1 MRALPARRI
10 ALGACCAALL
20 VGITG
25 PTAMAADAAREHTRV
40 VSSDTL
46 LAQVGNLDAH
56 EHDLTPVVDLLKAV
70 LEADGGQLPPD
81 EARRLGEAA
90 KEALADAVAKSQG
103 TAAQTTV
110 PSAPPAPVTD
120 PLPVETDTEADTD
133 TDADADTDADT
144 EAEAVPAET
153 LPAPQTLPADA
164 EPLLV
169 GDLLGALREAVD
181 SLLGLLLP
189 ADEQAAA
196 QAPSASDSL
205 LTHVGNLVDALVGT
219 EPQVSVQPAP
229 ATTTSQ
235 TQVPLLQ
242 GITLPTLA
250 SVTSLLLPPS

>member
-25 PTAMAADAAREHTRV
+25 PTAMAADAAREHTRA

-56 EHDLTPVVDLLKAV
+56 EHELTPVVDLLKAV

-90 KEALADAVAKSQG
+90 KEALADAVAKSQA
-103 TAAQTTV
+103 TAARTTV

-120 PLPVETDTEADTD
+120 PLPVETDTDTD
-133 TDADADTDADT
+133 TDTEADT

-164 EPLLV
+164 EPQLV

-181 SLLGLLLP
+181 SLLDLLLP

-229 ATTTSQ
+229 ATTMSQ